1 MRRRPLSAALV
12 ATAALA
18 LALGT
23 VLIRSPRAEHE
34 ADAGAARLT
43 ATERARVL
51 EDQRAAGAAGDAP
64 RLAAARGRLGRDALA
79 RARGILDAWLAR
91 RDPATGLLPHGT
103 PPPRWT
109 AGDVGADLWSHL
121 LVAAHE
127 LEPTALPALLVAL
140 DSERRICGPLPCTI
154 RLAPARRAP
163 LEPRAR
169 IAGAVEFAADGL
181 LPAAERFGAG
191 PWLDRLAEVLDAVVA
206 RAAVVTPAGAIPA
219 ADAES
224 CGNFLQ
230 AAARLAHRTRDER
243 LIAAVERVADAWLLH
258 VVPATGGLP
267 AHAWDF
273 ARARPAVDRFH
284 FRDHGAEIVP
294 GLAEA
299 YRLERA
305 LARPSAARHRDP
317 LRRLLDAVLAR
328 GRTADG
334 LWADDLELSTGR
346 ATGGPIDTWGYLL
359 AAHALV
365 DLADGTRGYAGPVRA
380 AVEAAA
386 ARAGLDWEAGHPD
399 GAADAVESM
408 LLFLPFVDSEEGRD
422 FVDRQ
427 VPAIWARERPDGGAG
442 AGYLDGNVVRSSLL
456 YADWKSAGVAAR
468 PWRADLALGAARDRG
483 DAWVVRLEAA
493 TGWRGR
499 LRFDLPRHRTV
510 WSMPFAHPRRNAPP
524 EWLTVEP
531 GARYLVRDL
540 LAGVERGVS
549 GAELAAGLPV
559 TARAGVPVLLR
570 VAPEPGTA
578 TR

>member
-1 MRRRPLSAALV
+1 MRRRPPSAALV
-12 ATAALA
+12 AAAALTLA
-18 LALGT
+18 LAT
-23 VLIRSPRAEHE
+23 VLVRSPRAEHE
-34 ADAGAARLT
+34 VDAGAARLT
-43 ATERARVL
+43 AAERARVL
-51 EDQRAAGAAGDAP
+51 DAQRAAEAAGDAA
-64 RLAAARGRLGRDALA
+64 RLAAARGRLGRDALV

-91 RDPATGLLPHGT
+91 REPATGLLPHGT
-103 PPPRWT
+103 PPARWT

-127 LEPTALPALLVAL
+127 LEPAALPALLVAL

-154 RLAPARRAP
+154 RFAPVRRAP

-169 IAGAVEFAADGL
+169 IAGALEFAADGL
-181 LPAAERFGAG
+181 LPAAERFGPG

-206 RAAVVTPAGAIPA
+206 RSAVATPAGPIPA

-224 CGNFLQ
+224 SGNFLQ

-243 LIAAVERVADAWLLH
+243 LVAAIERVADAWLLH
-258 VVPATGGLP
+258 VVPAAGGLP

-305 LARPSAARHRDP
+305 LARPSAARHREP
-317 LRRLLDAVLAR
+317 LRLLLDAVLAR
-328 GRTADG
+328 GRTADE
-334 LWADDLELSTGR
+334 LWADDVVLSTGR

-359 AAHALV
+359 AAHAMT
-365 DLADGTRGYAGPVRA
+365 DLADGTRDYEEPIRA
-380 AVEAAA
+380 VVGAAA
-386 ARAGLDWEAGHPD
+386 AKAGFAWEGTQPD

-408 LLFLPFVDSEEGRD
+408 LLFLAFFDFAEGRD
-422 FVDRQ
+422 FVDEQ
-427 VPAIWARERPDGGAG
+427 VPALWALERPDGSGG
-442 AGYLDGNVVRSSLL
+442 AGYLDGNLVRSSLL
-456 YADWKSAGVAAR
+456 YAEWKSAGVAAR
-468 PWRADLALGAARDRG
+468 PWRADLALGAARGADG
-483 DAWVVRLEAA
+483 SWVVSLEA
-493 TGWRGR
+493 GRPWRGR

-559 TARAGVPVLLR
+559 TARAGIPVLLR
-570 VAPEPGTA
+570 VAPAPGAA